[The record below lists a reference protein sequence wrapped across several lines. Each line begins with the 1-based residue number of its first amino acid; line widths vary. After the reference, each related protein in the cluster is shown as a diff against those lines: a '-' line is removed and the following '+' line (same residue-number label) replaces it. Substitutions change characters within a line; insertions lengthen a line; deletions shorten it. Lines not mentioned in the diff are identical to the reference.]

1 MEKFQNKYRI
11 PSARLKNWDY
21 GWNGSYFLT
30 ICTAK
35 RRHFFGEIRNG
46 EMHLNDAGMMADK
59 LWGEIP
65 EHFPFSLLGEY
76 VIMPNH
82 VHGILMIDK
91 TGMDRDGIGKDAIN
105 RVSAGP
111 GPGPGAGA
119 VTVTGSIIGT
129 GNGTVTGNT
138 GGITGNHN
146 PMIQENISRVIRWY
160 KGRTTF
166 ELHKSIPGFGW
177 QSRFHDYIIRD
188 DASYQRISEYIRNN
202 PGNWKDDELN

>member
-11 PSARLKNWDY
+11 SSARLKNWDY

-35 RRHFFGEIRNG
+35 RRHFFGEIKNG

-65 EHFPFSLLGEY
+65 GHFPFALLGEY
-76 VIMPNH
+76 IIMPDH

-91 TGMDRDGIGKDAIN
+91 PDIAGINRGNIGKDAIN
-105 RVSAGP
+105 RVSAG
-111 GPGPGAGA
+111 A
-119 VTVTGSIIGT
+119 VTVTDT
-129 GNGTVTGNT
+129 ENT
-138 GGITGNHN
+138 GGITGENN
-146 PMIQENISRVIRWY
+146 PMIQENISRIIRWY

-177 QSRFHDYIIRD
+177 QSRFHDTIIRD
-188 DASYQRISEYIRNN
+188 DAAYQRITEYIRNN
-202 PGNWKDDELN
+202 PRNWKADELIEFL